1 MKHGLGLVALAWL
14 SLAGCSVAP
23 TPTRCPEPTA
33 PVAAEAADVR
43 AEASLQ
49 SRVFV
54 VRHAEKADDGT
65 KDPPLLPEGVERAR
79 CLARTL
85 NDVGVTHVFATDLQ
99 RTELTVG
106 PTATGQG
113 VEVVRL
119 PASDTASLAEA
130 LRGLPAGSIALVAGH
145 SNTIP
150 NLTELLGAPLQGLNE
165 KGHIP
170 ELEHDRLIELV
181 LTEGVAAAPVLQLRY
196 CAPSVRG

>member
-1 MKHGLGLVALAWL
+1 LA
-14 SLAGCSVAP
+14 
-23 TPTRCPEPTA
+23 
-33 PVAAEAADVR
+33 AAETTDVR

-65 KDPPLLPEGVERAR
+65 KDPPLLPEGAERAT

-85 NDVGVTHVFATDLQ
+85 SDVEVTHVFATDLQ

-106 PTATGQG
+106 PTATGQDL
-113 VEVVRL
+113 EVVTL
-119 PASDTASLAEA
+119 PASDTESLVEA
-130 LRGLPAGSIALVAGH
+130 LRGLPAGSVALVAGH
-145 SNTIP
+145 SNAIP

-170 ELEHDRLIELV
+170 EQQHDRLIELV

-196 CAPSVRG
+196 CGTSP